1 MLSLRHDIRCNHVF
15 TLKEGG
21 LHDSGDHQECMNH
34 FACSTVFSN
43 SIPAKIAEFFSE
55 HKLQYLLL
63 YLPLINNI
71 SIKILNDVESEKKP
85 RKR

>member
-1 MLSLRHDIRCNHVF
+1 
-15 TLKEGG
+15 
-21 LHDSGDHQECMNH
+21 MNH

-55 HKLQYLLL
+55 YKLQYLLL